1 MINNSIV
8 KSFGTILKDNKY
20 VKFQSTKYNEVKK
33 TVDKVMPPT
42 FNPVDKWG
50 AFISPVHNQGKCG
63 ACWAIATAKTLNDR
77 YAILTVGAFTDVLS
91 PYQMIMCQGTIFPS
105 IPLDKK
111 SVYDLSLSVHTSG
124 ACNGNSLFTAMDFL
138 YSVGCVSETCVSRG
152 LFQKYNIPD
161 ISEIV
166 NPESVPMCQSILG
179 DNYDRCMDRSRT
191 PRFYRSIVGY
201 QVDSGIESIKQEIYK
216 WGPVSAGFKV
226 YKNFIDKYD
235 GKSIYKGPEKDEEE
249 IGGHAVE
256 IMGWGR
262 EDDTDFW
269 WVCNSWG
276 TDWGLS
282 GFFKMKMDIAE
293 CELEKNVVG
302 FIPDFPTFNI
312 NMIRYPI
319 STSPELIALRAWMDI
334 NQIYGYK
341 NSAIKEIKKGKIKD
355 DLIPIFSSEMEI
367 PDMYN
372 EWLGEIDK
380 HKAIDYYSVP
390 HFENVK
396 NEGVTFLKAFLIVIF
411 VIVCYFVGRRV
422 AI

>member
-1 MINNSIV
+1 MSKIV

-42 FNPVDKWG
+42 FNPVEKWG

-77 YAILTVGAFTDVLS
+77 YSILTVGAFTDVLS
-91 PYQMIMCQGTIFPS
+91 PYQMIMCEGTVFPS

-111 SVYDLSLSVHTSG
+111 STYDLNLQAHTSG

-152 LFQKYNIPD
+152 LFKKYNIPD
-161 ISEIV
+161 ISDIV

-179 DNYDRCMDRSRT
+179 ENYDRCMDRSRT
-191 PRFYRSIVGY
+191 PCFYRSIVGY
-201 QVDSGIESIKQEIYK
+201 QVDSDVESIKQEIYK

-226 YKNFIDKYD
+226 YENFIGKYD
-235 GKSIYKGPEKDEEE
+235 GKSIYKGPEKDDEE

-262 EDDTDFW
+262 EDNTDFW
-269 WVCNSWG
+269 WICNSWG
-276 TDWGLS
+276 TEWGLG

-312 NMIRYPI
+312 KMIRYPV
-319 STSPELIALRAWMDI
+319 STSTELVALRMWMNI
-334 NQIYGYK
+334 NPIYGYK
-341 NSAIKEIKKGKIKD
+341 NSVIKDIKKGKVKG
-355 DLIPIFSSEMEI
+355 DLQPIFSDMKI

-372 EWLGEIDK
+372 SWLGEIDK
-380 HKAIDYYSVP
+380 HKAISYYSVP
-390 HFENVK
+390 HFSNIE
-396 NEGVTFLKAFLIVIF
+396 EDRVTFLQIF
-411 VIVCYFVGRRV
+411 FIIFFIIISYFVGRRV
-422 AI
+422 AIGME